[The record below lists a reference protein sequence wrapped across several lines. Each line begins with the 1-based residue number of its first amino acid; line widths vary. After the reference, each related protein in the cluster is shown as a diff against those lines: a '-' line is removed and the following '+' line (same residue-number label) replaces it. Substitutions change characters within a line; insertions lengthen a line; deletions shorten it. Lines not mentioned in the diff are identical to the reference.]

1 MIFPICL
8 SIYTSVN
15 ISHIASF
22 ENMFQS
28 NVLISGRWN
37 LQLPAASRRASSQ
50 DDPFG
55 KIAQLD
61 QARDRPNIQIVDLQ
75 PYRGYQGLLAN
86 SKPKYKSKWII
97 LLNNCESFLFG
108 CLESQ
113 AVHCPTL
120 TISRYLTI
128 SPSMEDLNS
137 RLIWSKISH
146 LLLPI
151 GQMQIGKIVPSRRR
165 FA

>member
-37 LQLPAASRRASSQ
+37 IQLPAASRRASSQ

-61 QARDRPNIQIVDLQ
+61 QARDRPNIQIVDIQ
-75 PYRGYQGLLAN
+75 PYKGYQGLLAN

-120 TISRYLTI
+120 TISRDLTI
-128 SPSMEDLNS
+128 LPSMEDLNS

-151 GQMQIGKIVPSRRR
+151 GQMQIGKNC
-165 FA
+165 A

>member
-37 LQLPAASRRASSQ
+37 IQLPAASRRASSQ

-61 QARDRPNIQIVDLQ
+61 QARDRPNIQIVDIQ
-75 PYRGYQGLLAN
+75 PYKGYQGLLAN

-128 SPSMEDLNS
+128 LPSMEDLNS

-151 GQMQIGKIVPSRRR
+151 GQMQIGKNC
-165 FA
+165 A

>member
-37 LQLPAASRRASSQ
+37 LQFSAASRRASSQ

-61 QARDRPNIQIVDLQ
+61 QARDRPNIQIVDIQ
-75 PYRGYQGLLAN
+75 PYKGYQGLLAN

-128 SPSMEDLNS
+128 LPSMEDLNS

-151 GQMQIGKIVPSRRR
+151 GQMQIGKNC
-165 FA
+165 A